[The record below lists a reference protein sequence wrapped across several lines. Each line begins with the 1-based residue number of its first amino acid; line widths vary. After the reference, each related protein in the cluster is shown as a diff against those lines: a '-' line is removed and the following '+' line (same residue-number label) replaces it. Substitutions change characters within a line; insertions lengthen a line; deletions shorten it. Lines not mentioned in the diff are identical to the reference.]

1 MTKFCVPW
9 MEVSPEERCPNV
21 RKLQQQLK
29 KLNVNF
35 LRLYFNLFKFNKG
48 NKDKIKL

>member
-1 MTKFCVPW
+1 
-9 MEVSPEERCPNV
+9 MEVSPEERCPSV
-21 RKLQQQLK
+21 RKLQQLK
-29 KLNVNF
+29 QLNVNF

>member
-1 MTKFCVPW
+1 M
-9 MEVSPEERCPNV
+9 

-29 KLNVNF
+29 QLNVNF

-48 NKDKIKL
+48 NKDRQDQIIMIKPFPGELTK